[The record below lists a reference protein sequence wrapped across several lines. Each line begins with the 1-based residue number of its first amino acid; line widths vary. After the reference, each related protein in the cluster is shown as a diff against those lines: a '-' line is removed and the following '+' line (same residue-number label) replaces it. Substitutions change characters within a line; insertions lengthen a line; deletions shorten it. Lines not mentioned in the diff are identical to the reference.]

1 MVDLLHVVEIP
12 EYERVE
18 ILDLGIALDCKRE
31 DVLNRFDGRIGG
43 AFQKRHLVFVK
54 AIPLFVVAHFEQLR
68 AVLLDDFQ
76 GVGLVGFEE
85 MSAVDQEGVKSFVDS
100 PGSSHGRPGRQTVFH
115 RRQDMVRCSNKK
127 TSTHNKRLDLFPPVI
142 GGRAFLFI
150 PHGAR
155 ILVMGK
161 NERLTPA
168 LKKAR
173 EEGIDL
179 SQLYERLS
187 WTPTER
193 IKRNFRAA
201 LVFEGLR
208 RAGQKHRDRKRR

>member
-1 MVDLLHVVEIP
+1 M
-12 EYERVE
+12 
-18 ILDLGIALDCKRE
+18 
-31 DVLNRFDGRIGG
+31 
-43 AFQKRHLVFVK
+43 QKAR
-54 AIPLFVVAHFEQLR
+54 
-68 AVLLDDFQ
+68 
-76 GVGLVGFEE
+76 
-85 MSAVDQEGVKSFVDS
+85 SA
-100 PGSSHGRPGRQTVFH
+100 T
-115 RRQDMVRCSNKK
+115 M
-127 TSTHNKRLDLFPPVI
+127 I
-142 GGRAFLFI
+142 GGRAFWFV

-155 ILVMGK
+155 ILAMGK
-161 NERLTPA
+161 SESLTPA

-201 LVFEGLR
+201 LGFEGLR